1 MILSR
6 AQRTVNGKE
15 CVVLRVSSDLVADV
29 LMPSGRIFPLAVLE
43 RAVKEFNEERCAEGN
58 ALGTVLAKD
67 EVPHTVINMSRIT
80 HFVDKLEIVDGRLVA
95 TMTVL
100 NTLMQPS
107 PQSAIAGTLASYCS
121 DSSKAV
127 IVGTGSTKCEEN
139 GVDTVQEDYFIHRVD
154 LRVDMFSEG
163 EVFHKQAYD
172 LISDKLP
179 EMIAKEFAEVQPM
192 ADSVMKAVLE
202 MEERVVT
209 DEMRKK
215 HIHEPEKR
223 YPVPDDGAEF
233 VNSDKLICLGL
244 PTEVSMVFGEL
255 LREKPVSRGL
265 CLYCSPRW
273 TWTALCGRA
282 GVLVVE
288 DGMVIATHTTC
299 MS

>member
-6 AQRTVNGKE
+6 DKRTVNGKE
-15 CVVLRVSSDLVADV
+15 CVVLRVSSDIVADV
-29 LMPSGRIFPLAVLE
+29 TMPSGRIFPLAVLE
-43 RAVKEFNEERCAEGN
+43 RAVKEFNDEQCANGA
-58 ALGTVLAKD
+58 ALGTILAKD
-67 EVPHTVINMSRIT
+67 EDPHTVINMSRIT
-80 HFVDKLEIVDGRLVA
+80 HFVDKIEIVEGRLVV
-95 TMTVL
+95 TLTVL

-127 IVGTGSTKCEEN
+127 IVGTGSTDEETS
-139 GVDTVQEDYFIHRVD
+139 TVQKDYFIHRVD

-163 EVFHKQAYD
+163 EVFPKHAYE

-179 EMIAKEFAEVQPM
+179 EMIAHDFADVQPM

-202 MEERVVT
+202 MEECIVT
-209 DEMRKK
+209 DEMRQKYVLDL
-215 HIHEPEKR
+215 EKR
-223 YPVPDDGAEF
+223 YPVPGDGAEF
-233 VNSDKLICLGL
+233 VNSDKLVCLGL

-265 CLYCSPRW
+265 CLYCSPKW
-273 TWTALCGRA
+273 TWPALCGRA

-288 DGMVIATHTTC
+288 DGMVIAAHTTY